1 MRTALVAGAT
11 GLVGGELLRIL
22 LGRPE
27 YDRVVTIG
35 RRKLDLTHGK
45 LEQRLVD
52 FDHLSE
58 AADAFRVDD
67 VYCSVGT
74 TLKKAG
80 SQEAQR
86 RVDYDY
92 QLAVARGALGG
103 GAGQFLL
110 VSSMGADSKST
121 FFYNRTKGDLETA
134 VAALGLPSV
143 RIFRPSLLLGERQ
156 EVRRGEQ
163 LAVKLSPLYAPL
175 FPARYRP
182 ILARDVALA
191 MVRAALGP
199 TAPGV
204 HVYLNDEVQRL
215 ARG

>member
-22 LGRPE
+22 LERPE
-27 YDRVVTIG
+27 YGRVVAIG

-52 FDHLSE
+52 FDHLDE

-103 GAGQFLL
+103 GARQFLV
-110 VSSMGADSKST
+110 VSSMGADPKST
-121 FFYNRTKGDLETA
+121 FFYNRIKGELERD

-156 EVRRGEQ
+156 ELRRGERI
-163 LAVKLSPLYAPL
+163 AVKLSPLFAPL
-175 FPARYRP
+175 FPAKYRP

-191 MVRAALGP
+191 MVKAALGP
-199 TAPGV
+199 AAAGV
-204 HVYLNDEVQRL
+204 HIYLNDEVQRL

>member
-1 MRTALVAGAT
+1 MKTALVAGAT
-11 GLVGGELLRIL
+11 GLVGGELLRML
-22 LGRPE
+22 LERPE
-27 YDRVVTIG
+27 YGRVVAIG
-35 RRKLDLTHGK
+35 RRKLELSHGK

-52 FDHLSE
+52 FDRLDE

-92 QLAVARGALGG
+92 QLAVARGARGG

-110 VSSMGADSKST
+110 VSSMGADSQST
-121 FFYNRTKGDLETA
+121 FFYNRLKGDLEAA
-134 VAALGLPSV
+134 VAGLGLPSV

-156 EVRRGEQ
+156 EVRRGER
-163 LAVKLSPLYAPL
+163 LAVKLSPVFSPL

-191 MVRAALGP
+191 MVNAALGP
-199 TAPGV
+199 AAPGV
-204 HVYLNDEVQRL
+204 HIYLNDEVQRL